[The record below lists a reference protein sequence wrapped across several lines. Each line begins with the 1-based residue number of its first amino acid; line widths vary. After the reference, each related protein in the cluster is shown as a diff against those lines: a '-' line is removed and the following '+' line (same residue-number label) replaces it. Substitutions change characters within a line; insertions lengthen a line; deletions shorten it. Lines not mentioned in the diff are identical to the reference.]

1 MTNAV
6 SVSQLTQAIKK
17 TLEISF
23 DDVCVEGEISNYKP
37 HSSGHKYFNLKD
49 SGAVINCVMWSSRPL
64 QFEMQDGMKVIVM
77 GRVTVYPP
85 QGKYQIE
92 VNQIQPAGLGDLY
105 IAFEAL
111 KEKLNQLGYFDSSR
125 KKTLPKLPL
134 KIGIATS
141 PTGAVIRDMKTTI
154 ERRFP
159 KCTIYFRPTIVQG
172 ENAAED
178 IAKAI
183 QELEKSPAEVIIIG
197 RGGGSIED
205 LWCFNTE
212 IVANAIFNCKKP
224 IISAVG
230 HETDFTISDFVAD
243 VRAATPTAAA
253 ELVTPKQLDDI
264 LEELTLF
271 KLHFNRLLKNHINQK
286 RQQIEMNFGK
296 YLKRIVVNKI
306 NTYIQMIDSFDFQKL
321 FSQLIQNKRNI
332 LSNLELLISSN
343 NPIRPL
349 DKGFALLR
357 HKGTIIKVDEP
368 ISNFKSVEIVR
379 KFDSAYAKIQK
390 IFPKELF

>member
-23 DDVCVEGEISNYKP
+23 DQVCVEGEISNYKL
-37 HSSGHKYFNLKD
+37 HNSGHKYFNLKD
-49 SGAVINCVMWSSRPL
+49 SGAVINCVMWSGRPL

-77 GRVTVYPP
+77 GRVTVYAP

-92 VNQIQPAGLGDLY
+92 VSQIQPAGLGDLF

-125 KKTLPKLPL
+125 KKPLPKLPL
-134 KIGIATS
+134 NIGIATS

-183 QELEKSPAEVIIIG
+183 QELENSPAEVIIIG

-253 ELVTPKQLDDI
+253 ELVTPQPLDDI

-271 KLHFNRLLKNHINQK
+271 KLHFNRLLKNHINHK

-296 YLKRIVVNKI
+296 YLKKIVINKI
-306 NTYIQMIDSFDFQKL
+306 NTYTQMIDSLDFPKI

-343 NPIRPL
+343 NPTRPL

-357 HKGTIIKVDEP
+357 HKGIIIKVDEP
-368 ISNFKSVEIVR
+368 ISKFKSVEIIR
-379 KFDSAYAKIQK
+379 KFDSANAKIEK
-390 IFPKELF
+390 ISPKELF

>member
-23 DDVCVEGEISNYKP
+23 DNVCVEGEISNYKQ
-37 HSSGHKYFNLKD
+37 HNSGHKYFNLKD
-49 SGAVINCVMWSSRPL
+49 SDAVINCVMWASRPM

-77 GRVTVYPP
+77 GRVTVYAQ

-92 VNQIQPAGLGDLY
+92 VNQIQPAGLGDLF

-111 KEKLNQLGYFDSSR
+111 KEKLNKLGYFDSSR
-125 KKTLPKLPL
+125 KKPLPKLPL
-134 KIGIATS
+134 NIGIATS

-159 KCTIYFRPTIVQG
+159 KCTVYFRPTIVQG

-178 IAKAI
+178 IARAI
-183 QELEKSPAEVIIIG
+183 KELENSPAEVIIIG

-253 ELVTPKQLDDI
+253 EFVTPKLLDDI
-264 LEELTLF
+264 LEELTLY
-271 KLHFNRLLKNHINQK
+271 KLNFNRLLKNYINQK

-296 YLKRIVVNKI
+296 YLKKIMIGKI
-306 NTYIQMIDSFDFQKL
+306 NTYYQTIDLLDFQKL
-321 FSQLIQNKRNI
+321 FSQIIQNKRNV
-332 LSNLELLISSN
+332 LSNLELQISSN
-343 NPIRPL
+343 NPVRPL

-357 HKGTIIKVDEP
+357 HQGRIIKVDEP
-368 ISNFKSVEIVR
+368 ISKFKSVDIIR
-379 KFDSAYAKIQK
+379 KFDSANVKIEK

>member
-23 DDVCVEGEISNYKP
+23 DQVCVEGEISNFKL
-37 HSSGHKYFNLKD
+37 HNSGHKYFNLKD
-49 SGAVINCVMWSSRPL
+49 SGAVINCVMWSGRPL

-77 GRVTVYPP
+77 GRVTVYAP

-92 VNQIQPAGLGDLY
+92 VSQIQPAGLGDLF

-125 KKTLPKLPL
+125 KKPLPKLPL
-134 KIGIATS
+134 NIGIATS

-183 QELEKSPAEVIIIG
+183 QELENSPAEVIIIG

-253 ELVTPKQLDDI
+253 ELVTPQPLDDI

-296 YLKRIVVNKI
+296 YLKRIVINKI
-306 NTYIQMIDSFDFQKL
+306 NTYTQMIDSLDFQKI

-332 LSNLELLISSN
+332 LSNLELMISSN
-343 NPIRPL
+343 NPTRPL

-357 HKGTIIKVDEP
+357 HKGIIIKVDEP
-368 ISNFKSVEIVR
+368 ISKFKSVEIIR
-379 KFDSAYAKIQK
+379 KFDSANAKIEK
-390 IFPKELF
+390 ISPKELF

>member
-1 MTNAV
+1 
-6 SVSQLTQAIKK
+6 S
-17 TLEISF
+17 
-23 DDVCVEGEISNYKP
+23 Y
-37 HSSGHKYFNLKD
+37 
-49 SGAVINCVMWSSRPL
+49 SSRLAFVP
-64 QFEMQDGMKVIVM
+64 EDGMKVIVM
-77 GRVTVYPP
+77 GRVTVYAP

-92 VNQIQPAGLGDLY
+92 VSQIQPAGLGDLF

-125 KKTLPKLPL
+125 KKPLPKLPL
-134 KIGIATS
+134 NIGIATS

-172 ENAAED
+172 ETAAED

-183 QELEKSPAEVIIIG
+183 SELEKSPAEVIIIG

-253 ELVTPKQLDDI
+253 ELVTPKLLDDI
-264 LEELTLF
+264 WEELTLY
-271 KLHFNRLLKNHINQK
+271 KLNFNRLLKNHINQK
-286 RQQIEMNFGK
+286 KQQIELNFGK
-296 YLKRIVVNKI
+296 YLKRIIANKI
-306 NTYIQMIDSFDFQKL
+306 NTFNQTIDSIDLQKL
-321 FSQLIQNKRNI
+321 VSQLIQNKRNV
-332 LSNLELLISSN
+332 LSNLELQISSN
-343 NPIRPL
+343 NPVRPL

-357 HKGTIIKVDEP
+357 HKGRIIKADEP
-368 ISNFKSVEIVR
+368 ISNFKSVQIIR
-379 KFDSAYAKIQK
+379 KFDSADAKI
-390 IFPKELF
+390 INILPKELF